1 MGLSHVSIC
10 LAGILLLC
18 SSHPA
23 DVCDSAALPLKPK
36 FSLIGGQTQRQCR
49 ALNAML
55 GSSRGICSILSFF
68 VGLVEQSFYS
78 ELIMASFPDQLPR
91 HHSPPNQMVGW
102 GLELERKWLKPPS
115 NIPNKKKQWET
126 SLSQPRNSTFPSH
139 EAFWWNSKLV
149 TGPCNSAGHLAGSF
163 GTELIP
169 FLPTEHC
176 LCAQWH
182 LLELL

>member
-36 FSLIGGQTQRQCR
+36 FSLIGGQTQRQCG
-49 ALNAML
+49 ALNALL

-91 HHSPPNQMVGW
+91 HHSPPNHMVGR
-102 GLELERKWLKPPS
+102 GLELQRKWLKPPS
-115 NIPNKKKQWET
+115 NIPNKKTSGKPVCPSPGT
-126 SLSQPRNSTFPSH
+126 PVFPAMKLSGGTASLSQGRAIVLGIQQVHLGQNWFPSFPQRTIYVH
-139 EAFWWNSKLV
+139 SD
-149 TGPCNSAGHLAGSF
+149 TS
-163 GTELIP
+163 
-169 FLPTEHC
+169 
-176 LCAQWH
+176 
-182 LLELL
+182 